1 MPRTPHETPQA
12 PFREGPGLRFEITA
26 EDGWARTGILHTTH
40 GDLHTPAFFGVA
52 TRAALKGLD
61 PAVARSAGLEAVIC
75 NSYHLSLQPG
85 AEAVAR
91 AGGLHRF
98 MGWPGVVA
106 TDSGGFQIFSLRFG
120 QVADEIKGRRRLPA
134 APRGSPRAAPG
145 DAVRLTEDGALF
157 RSYLDGSARLF
168 TPESNM
174 ALQRDL
180 GADVLFCLDEC
191 TPLHVPREYTER
203 ATERNLRWARRCL
216 DRHRELGMGERQGLF
231 GIVHGGVYPD
241 LRERSA
247 RAIGGMEF
255 FGFGIG
261 DCLGETKEDWYRVV
275 DRVRPFLPADR
286 PRHLLGVG
294 EPDDLVEGVLR
305 GIDSFDCAMP
315 TRIARHGQ
323 ALVFGRPRYRLHMGG
338 ARCRFDDA
346 PIEEGCPC
354 TACTRFSR
362 AYLHHLTKAGE
373 MLGMSLL
380 AEHNVCF
387 TARLLERAR
396 AAIAAGAF
404 GDLRAEVLASQ

>member
-1 MPRTPHETPQA
+1 MLLGVSGAQWSAVPPQ
-12 PFREGPGLRFEITA
+12 FEIIA
-26 EDGWARTGILHTTH
+26 EDGVARTGVLHTGH

-52 TRAALKGLD
+52 TRAALKGVE
-61 PAVARSAGLEAVIC
+61 PAAAREAGLEAVIC
-75 NSYHLSLQPG
+75 NSYHLALQPG

-98 MGWPGVVA
+98 MGWPGVMA

-134 APRGSPRAAPG
+134 PARGSAGIAPA
-145 DAVRLTEDGALF
+145 DAVHLTEEGALF
-157 RSYLDGSARLF
+157 RSYLDGSTHLF

-174 ALQRDL
+174 ELQQAL
-180 GADVLFCLDEC
+180 GADLLFCLDEC

-216 DRHRELGMGERQGLF
+216 DRHREVGASDRQGLF

-241 LRERSA
+241 LRERAA
-247 RAIGGMEF
+247 RAIGAMDF
-255 FGFGIG
+255 FGFAIG

-275 DRVRPFLPADR
+275 DRVRPFLPGDR

-294 EPDDLVEGVLR
+294 EPDDLVEGALR
-305 GIDSFDCAMP
+305 GMDSFDCAMP

-323 ALVFGRPRYRLHMGG
+323 ALAFGRPRYRLHVGS
-338 ARCRFDDA
+338 AACRYDEA

-354 TACTRFSR
+354 TACSRHSR
-362 AYLHHLTKAGE
+362 AYLHHLTKARE
-373 MLGMSLL
+373 LLGVTLL
-380 AEHNVCF
+380 AEHNLCF
-387 TARLLERAR
+387 TSRLLERVR
-396 AAIAAGAF
+396 AAIACHSLA
-404 GDLRAEVLASQ
+404 DLRAEVLCSR

>member
-1 MPRTPHETPQA
+1 M
-12 PFREGPGLRFEITA
+12 
-26 EDGWARTGILHTTH
+26 LHTPH

-52 TRAALKGLD
+52 TMAALKGLD
-61 PAVARSAGLEAVIC
+61 PVPARAAGLEAVIC
-75 NSYHLSLQPG
+75 NSYHLSLRPG
-85 AEAVAR
+85 AGAVAR

-120 QVADEIKGRRRLPA
+120 QVADEIKGRRRLPL
-134 APRGSPRAAPG
+134 PAPG
-145 DAVRLTEDGALF
+145 SSRGAPEDAVRLTEEGAHF
-157 RSYLDGSARLF
+157 RSYLDGSTRLF

-174 ALQRDL
+174 ALQRAL
-180 GADVLFCLDEC
+180 GADLLFCLDEC

-203 ATERNLRWARRCL
+203 VTERNVRWARRCL
-216 DRHRELGMGERQGLF
+216 DRFGELGMEERQGLF
-231 GIVHGGVYPD
+231 GIVHGGVYAD

-275 DRVRPFLPADR
+275 DQVRPFLPPDR

-294 EPDDLVEGVLR
+294 EPDDLVEGALR

-338 ARCRFDDA
+338 AACHYDDA

-354 TACTRFSR
+354 TACARFSR

-373 MLGMSLL
+373 LLGVSLL
-380 AEHNVCF
+380 AEHNVSF
-387 TARLLERAR
+387 TTRLLERVR
-396 AAIAAGAF
+396 TAIAAGALS
-404 GDLRAEVLASQ
+404 DLRSEILAAR